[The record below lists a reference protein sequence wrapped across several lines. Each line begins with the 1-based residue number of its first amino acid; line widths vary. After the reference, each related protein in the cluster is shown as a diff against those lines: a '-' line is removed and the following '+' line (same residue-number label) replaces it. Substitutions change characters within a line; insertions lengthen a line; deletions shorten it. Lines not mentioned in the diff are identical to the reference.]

1 MYFCD
6 NCGFSLEI
14 SKSSKISKEED
25 TRQTIAKLSE
35 AIKMVEDNIDISNY
49 KAGFSKDEMSK
60 NKKYQKMGDE
70 MKINMNRL
78 FEEQVSSGAEFKCE
92 NCNLTKSITE
102 TTMLYQINMEDKVNT
117 LKTLEENELIVKD
130 PLLPHTHDYTCKNLS
145 CITHKKL
152 EMKDAVFLRDRNSYK
167 INYICSVCFFN
178 W

>member
-25 TRQTIAKLSE
+25 NRQTIAKLAE
-35 AIKMVEDNIDISNY
+35 AIKMVEDNIDTTNY
-49 KAGFSKDEMSK
+49 KASFSKDEMTK
-60 NKKYQKMGDE
+60 NKKYQKMSDD

-102 TTMLYQINMEDKVNT
+102 TTMLYQINMEDKVST

-130 PLLPHTHDYTCKNLS
+130 PLLPHTHDYTCKNPS
-145 CITHKKL
+145 CVTHKKP

>member
-25 TRQTIAKLSE
+25 NRQTITKLAE
-35 AIKMVEDNIDISNY
+35 AIKMVEDNIDITNY
-49 KAGFSKDEMSK
+49 KASFSKDEMTK
-60 NKKYQKMGDE
+60 NKKYQKMSDD

-102 TTMLYQINMEDKVNT
+102 TTMLYQINMEDKINT
-117 LKTLEENELIVKD
+117 LKTLEENELVVKD
-130 PLLPHTHDYTCKNLS
+130 PLLPHTHDYTCKNPS
-145 CITHKKL
+145 CVTHKKP

>member
-25 TRQTIAKLSE
+25 NRQTIAKLSE
-35 AIKMVEDNIDISNY
+35 AIKMVEDNVDTTNY
-49 KAGFSKDEMSK
+49 KASFSKDEMTK
-60 NKKYQKMGDE
+60 NKKYQKMSDD

-102 TTMLYQINMEDKVNT
+102 TTMLYQINMEDKINT
-117 LKTLEENELIVKD
+117 LKTLEENELVVKD
-130 PLLPHTHDYTCKNLS
+130 PLLPHTHDYTCKNPS
-145 CITHKKL
+145 CVTHKKP

>member
-35 AIKMVEDNIDISNY
+35 AIKMVEDNVDTTNY